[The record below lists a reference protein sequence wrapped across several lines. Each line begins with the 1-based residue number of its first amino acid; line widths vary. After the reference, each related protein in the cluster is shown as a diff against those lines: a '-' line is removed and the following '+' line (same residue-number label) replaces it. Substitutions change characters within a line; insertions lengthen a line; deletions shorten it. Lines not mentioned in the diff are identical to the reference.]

1 MTTSALHAPAL
12 DPARE
17 SAHAIDTLA
26 RYVDNQH
33 GGDLRYFHNQLTR
46 YTRTVERIQALQPA
60 PCRVL
65 DIGSHYLHQSILLK
79 ELGHE
84 VHGIDVGLFA
94 DAPFIQE
101 RAQAFGIRNTAVNAL
116 ETGDFLP
123 GQEGRF
129 DLIVFTEILE
139 HITFNPIRFWRR
151 VYDLLS
157 PNGMIYV
164 STPNALRPAAWLRQ
178 LLNLFTFRGIGLS
191 VDDIMGNVTYGH
203 HWKEYSAW
211 EIKHY
216 FDRLS
221 HDFSVT
227 TNWYSSDL
235 SQQQGVK
242 TQIKKVLALVPCFR
256 SDIEAVVRCTNL
268 HGFHA
273 KPPELQMQ
281 LPPSARAEHRLDQQG
296 GLL

>member
-1 MTTSALHAPAL
+1 MMTTSALHVPAPQ
-12 DPARE
+12 PSRE
-17 SAHAIDTLA
+17 SGSAIDTLA
-26 RYVDNQH
+26 RYVDHQR
-33 GGDLRYFHNQLTR
+33 GGDQRYFHNQRAR
-46 YTRTVERIQALQPA
+46 YTRTVARIQALQPA

-65 DIGSHYLHQSILLK
+65 DIGSHYLHQSILLS
-79 ELGHE
+79 EMGHE
-84 VHGIDVGLFA
+84 VHGIDIGLFA
-94 DAPFIQE
+94 DAHFIRE

-116 ETGDFLP
+116 ESGDFLV

-191 VDDIMGNVTYGH
+191 VDEIMGNVTYGH

-211 EIKHY
+211 EIKRY
-216 FDRLS
+216 FACLS
-221 HDFSVT
+221 SDFSVT
-227 TNWYSSDL
+227 THWYSSDL

-242 TQIKKVLALVPCFR
+242 TQVKKALALVPCFR
-256 SDIEAVVRCTNL
+256 SDIEAVVRCAG
-268 HGFHA
+268 HSGFRA
-273 KPPELQMQ
+273 KPPELQMHV
-281 LPPSARAEHRLDQQG
+281 PPAARGSL
-296 GLL
+296 